1 MLDAAEFCKT
11 LESNRFTFFTGVPDS
26 LLKDLTGYITSNV
39 PPENH
44 ITAANEGNAVALAVG
59 HYLATG
65 TPGVVY
71 MQNSGI
77 GNAVNPLLSLADEM
91 VYGIPLLLVIGWRGE
106 PGRKP
111 DEPQHLKQ
119 GQVTLD
125 LLSAMDIE
133 YDVLSADTSDPYKVI
148 NTAAKQTIETSKP
161 HAIVISAG
169 TFEKFNYSND
179 ARSDASMTREQAIEA
194 IVDYTVEDS
203 IFVSTTGMTS
213 RELFEIRES
222 KQQGHSA
229 DFLTVGS
236 MGHTSQI
243 ALAIAQSSTERQIVC
258 IDGDGAALMHAGG
271 LATIGSI
278 APPNLLHIVINNGV
292 HDSVGAQPIAGTGVN
307 FPALAKASG
316 YLNSK
321 TASSVPELQ
330 SALNELNIDDGPSFI
345 EVIVRPGA
353 RSDLGRPTSTP
364 IENRDALMSNLRLGK

>member
-26 LLKDLTGYITSNV
+26 LLKDLTGYISSNV

-65 TPGVVY
+65 SPGVVY

-91 VYGIPLLLVIGWRGE
+91 VYSIPLLLVIGWRGE
-106 PGRKP
+106 PGRKA

-119 GQVTLD
+119 GLVTLD
-125 LLSAMDIE
+125 LLSAMGIE
-133 YDVLSADTSDPYKVI
+133 YDIVSGDTSEPYEVVSA
-148 NTAAKQTIETSKP
+148 AAKRTIETSKP
-161 HAIVISAG
+161 RAIVISAG
-169 TFEKFNYSND
+169 TFEKYTYSND
-179 ARSDASMTREQAIEA
+179 AQSKTSMSREQAIA
-194 IVDYTVEDS
+194 TVLDNTSEDS
-203 IFVSTTGMTS
+203 IFVSTTGMAS

-222 KQQGHSA
+222 NHQSHSA

-243 ALAIAQSSTERQIVC
+243 ALSIAISNKARQVVC

-271 LATIGSI
+271 LATIGSVG
-278 APPNLLHIVINNGV
+278 PSNLLHIVINNGA
-292 HDSVGAQPIAGTGVN
+292 HDSVGGQPIAGTRVD

-316 YLNSK
+316 YAICKS
-321 TASSVPELQ
+321 ASSIPKLQ
-330 SALNELNIDDGPSFI
+330 TALNEIKTTCGPSFLEI
-345 EVIVRPGA
+345 FVRPGA

-364 IENRDALMSNLRLGK
+364 AENRDALMSNLNQGT